1 MKNKDVK
8 GLLKWIPVVIA
19 IAMAAVGEISSKVEQ
34 DRIDDM
40 DERISKL
47 ENKNDG
53 EA

>member
-1 MKNKDVK
+1 MKDKDIK
-8 GLLKWIPVVIA
+8 GLLKWLPVVIA
-19 IAMAAVGEISSKVEQ
+19 IAMSAVGEISSKVEQ